1 MLTNSSCTNQ
11 NQGNAL
17 LRDSK
22 EPFGA
27 PEFHLYSVAD
37 YKEGFDKGIAE
48 KKADIKKVIE
58 EQAAPTFE
66 NTIEALEKSKGVR

>member
-1 MLTNSSCTNQ
+1 MLTTLSCTSKNE
-11 NQGNAL
+11 GNAL

-48 KKADIKKVIE
+48 KRADIKKIIE
-58 EQAAPTFE
+58 EQEAPTFK
-66 NTIEALEKSKGVR
+66 NTIEAM